1 MYPLHTAIQIVKDHR
16 KAYLAINLAYYALIV
31 FGMIY
36 AAFDREAQKSIT
48 EAVGVAFTSGPLQ
61 AVGEAYTGQEFL
73 RAALLTF
80 LINLFFGSLAVLT
93 LPSLAIP
100 FSGMLVGAYRAILW
114 GVIYSPESLQSDA
127 QGFLFAAFIAGLLFL
142 EGQGYILALLGVYI
156 QGRAFLYPKRANL
169 ERHGQ
174 GYLYGLKRT
183 TSLYILVALV
193 LLVAA
198 IYEAG
203 VAIAF
208 LP

>member
-1 MYPLHTAIQIVKDHR
+1 MNPFQTAIQIVKYHR
-16 KAYLAINLAYYALIV
+16 KAYLAINLSYYALIV
-31 FGMIY
+31 IGLVYGAI
-36 AAFDREAQKSIT
+36 DREVQKAIT
-48 EAVGVAFTSGPLQ
+48 EAVGAAFTSGPLQ

-73 RAALLTF
+73 RAVLLTF
-80 LINLFFGSLAVLT
+80 LINLFLGSLAVLT

-114 GVIYSPESLQSDA
+114 GVIYSPGSLQTDA
-127 QGFLFAAFIAGLLFL
+127 QGLLFVVFIAGLLFL

-156 QGRAFLYPKRANL
+156 QGRAFLFPKRAGL

-174 GYLYGLKRT
+174 GYLVGLKRT
-183 TSLYILVALV
+183 ASLYILVTLV

-198 IYEAG
+198 VYEAG